1 MRWDRETECRGR
13 PFRRSRGLMEK
24 VTCRTERRWEWAA
37 THRSGED
44 VVREGIASTSRTPE
58 AGGRVTSWLQWS
70 WKER

>member
-1 MRWDRETECRGR
+1 
-13 PFRRSRGLMEK
+13 MEK
-24 VTCRTERRWEWAA
+24 VTCRQKGDGSGRPHGGRG
-37 THRSGED
+37 RSGED